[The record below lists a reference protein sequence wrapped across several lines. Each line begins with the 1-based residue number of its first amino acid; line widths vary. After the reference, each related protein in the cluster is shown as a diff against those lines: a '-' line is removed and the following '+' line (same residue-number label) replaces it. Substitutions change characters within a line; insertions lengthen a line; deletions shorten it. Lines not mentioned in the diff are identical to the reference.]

1 MVAVIGWN
9 VWEGTNNRICKSFL
23 DIIMNVYQLFIL
35 ISTFD
40 RVTFIGSMLPLILG
54 VQGLLQLVAIGL
66 YSLWR

>member
-54 VQGLLQLVAIGL
+54 VQGLLKLVAIGL